1 MADIL
6 SLALPFFGLIFLGF
20 GSGWLVKLPEG
31 GLSWLNF
38 FIIYIALPALFFELV
53 SRTPIDQIANWSF
66 VLATTLSTF
75 WTFAIAFAVGMLLRR
90 GNIPEATIA
99 AVTGAYANVGYMGP
113 GLTIA
118 AFGPQATVPTA
129 LIFVFD
135 STLFFAAVPFL
146 MAIGGVEKK
155 RPLATALMVVQRVLT
170 HQDPLFVSQLRGFAQ
185 D

>member
-66 VLATTLSTF
+66 VLTTTRSKELALDSRDPDATRE
-75 WTFAIAFAVGMLLRR
+75 AIKK
-90 GNIPEATIA
+90 IIA
-99 AVTGAYANVGYMGP
+99 AETSDYWRPKLADADCCVTIVATLEEALADRHFVER
-113 GLTIA
+113 GLFERKVAMPDGKAI
-118 AFGPQATVPTA
+118 TA
-129 LIFVFD
+129 MPLPIEP
-135 STLFFAAVPFL
+135 SLR
-146 MAIGGVEKK
+146 VE
-155 RPLATALMVVQRVLT
+155 
-170 HQDPLFVSQLRGFAQ
+170 D
-185 D
+185 